1 MGVICSTP
9 SQTDLY
15 KITVNSC
22 FNISKGLSTLK
33 CYICYMHKTER
44 SLKKI
49 ILLYTLWIIPG
60 IFSAQGIFRF
70 EHFNIE
76 DGLSQST
83 VSSILCDK
91 NGFLWIGTMNGLNRY
106 DGYNFKIYKGQTIEQ
121 NAMAN
126 NRVTKLWQDNLGF
139 IWLETYDHFFHFFNP
154 KKEVFKSI
162 PYYNDPGKNNIRPSS
177 SFLQYSDDEVWIGT
191 VGNGIYYLT
200 YDAIND
206 TYSSLHIIDKGRYTI
221 TNNYVQ
227 FIFSDQDGNIWVGT
241 KKGVNLLQKKDL
253 SNKSFN
259 FQHLL
264 IDYSFNAVIET
275 EEEIWFATV
284 NNGIVTYNKKSSA
297 YHFIN
302 SSNNDVMA
310 ANHILNLY
318 LSPRGE
324 VLVATNNN
332 GLAMYNPVDSI
343 WKTLKIHGKNVNEI
357 YFDRF
362 DNAWVTTEALGVTRI
377 SLKDLSSETY
387 QLTEM
392 KQRAV
397 TDRERHVFYEDKDSN
412 FWIGLHGGGLALYNR
427 SKNSFAKYV
436 NDPTDPYSI
445 SSNII
450 PSITE
455 DITGQMWLGTGQYK
469 GGLEKVVMKNP
480 AFQHLLPIKNI
491 EQITDNIV
499 RALAQDINDYLWLA
513 TKSGELF
520 IYDVAFNKLASYG
533 ANKPIYPGIANTNIY
548 AIFFDN
554 ANYVW
559 LGTKGKGLF
568 VSRFPLTSQNTDYRN
583 IEFINYKS
591 NTGDTTSL
599 PDNNIYSIE
608 QDVFNNIWI
617 GTFGNGICVTSA
629 NPSAPLKFRCYNSE
643 NSLLSNN
650 LVRKIKAD
658 SDTNLWVATSFGLNV
673 LLKDSIKG
681 DNIKFNTFF
690 KNINKHDQINY
701 NDIVEIYE
709 DSQQQL
715 WFGTFGGGVSKLA
728 LPISDTLAFTHVTSN
743 EGLSNDVVFGILED
757 RQNGIWLSTEYGL
770 NLYNEKTQSIEI
782 FNESN
787 GLSFNNFSES
797 TYCRLK
803 DGRLVFGGTN
813 GAEIITPGLIDT
825 KKTNNNTELTN
836 FQLFNQ
842 DVVVAAKNSPLKE
855 SISFT
860 QELNL
865 SYKQNSFSIGYSAL
879 DYLDPGKIQYAFIL
893 EGFDEQWN
901 YVGNQ
906 TKATFTNLPHG
917 SYKFK
922 VKNTNRSGG
931 WKDTYR
937 VLNINILP
945 PWWKTWWAYLIYL
958 LLLIALLIIVRSI
971 VTKINHYR
979 NDLVLEKKIN
989 ELKLRF
995 FTNISHEIRTPLTLI
1010 LGPLEDILHENSITE
1025 DIKRQLTLMRNN
1037 TKRMLLLVNQLLDF
1051 RRIQN
1056 NKMTLKV
1063 REVDLNKFTQNIF
1076 NSFIPLAKHNG
1087 ITFKFNADE
1096 EAIIVW
1102 ADLTKL
1108 DSIIYN
1114 LISNALKYT
1123 PRGKKVSISVQSDRT
1138 YKLAKVIV
1146 TDQGPGIPNEN
1157 ISDIFTR
1164 YVILNNKNNM
1174 STGIG
1179 LSLAYELAKL
1189 HAGDIQ
1195 LSSEV
1200 GGGSSFCFSIPLN
1213 RELLLQQSNVITA
1226 NENQP
1231 EYLMDHEEE
1240 FTSLPDYLD
1249 KNTIDADLPTILIVE
1264 DNAQI
1269 ASYVKNKISTFYN
1282 CFVANNGVEGLSMAE
1297 EHNPDVI
1304 VSDVMMPQMDGIEMI
1319 KKLKE
1324 NFATCHIPI
1333 VLMTAKTDLQD
1344 QISGFE
1350 TGAEAYITK
1359 PINSSYL
1366 IAVISSLI
1374 KQRKLVI
1381 SKYRDNKTIDPK
1393 TLKVNSKDEVFMQQ
1407 LLGYVEKNYSLDLSV
1422 ENVAEHCC
1430 VSRTVLYNKVK
1441 GLTGI
1446 SPLEF
1451 IRQIKIKIALE
1462 LLRKGYTVSDAAFK
1476 IGYSDVKYF
1485 SKQFKMIYGYVPS
1498 KVKKGMGQ

>member
-1 MGVICSTP
+1 MYKTRRKVTKIVA
-9 SQTDLY
+9 LY
-15 KITVNSC
+15 I
-22 FNISKGLSTLK
+22 
-33 CYICYMHKTER
+33 
-44 SLKKI
+44 
-49 ILLYTLWIIPG
+49 LWIIPG
-60 IFSAQGIFRF
+60 IFHAQEIFRF
-70 EHFNIE
+70 EHFNTE
-76 DGLSQST
+76 DGLSQNT

-121 NAMAN
+121 NALAN

-139 IWLETYDHFFHFFNP
+139 IWLETYDHYFHFFNP
-154 KKEVFKSI
+154 KTESFKSI
-162 PYYNDPGKNNIRPSS
+162 PYYSDPEKNNIKQASF
-177 SFLQYSDDEVWIGT
+177 FLQVTDYEVWIGT
-191 VGNGIYYLT
+191 VGGGIYYLT

-206 TYSSLHIIDKGRYTI
+206 TYSRLHISDKGRYTI
-221 TNNYVQ
+221 TNNNAQ

-241 KKGVNLLQKKDL
+241 QKGVNYLQNKDFL
-253 SNKSFN
+253 NKNFN
-259 FQHLL
+259 FQHLF
-264 IDYSFNAVIET
+264 IDYSFNGVIET
-275 EEEIWFATV
+275 EEEIWFSTN
-284 NNGIVTYNKKSSA
+284 NNGIVTYNKKSSG

-302 SSNNDVMA
+302 SSNNDVLTTDK
-310 ANHILNLY
+310 ILSLY
-318 LSPRGE
+318 RSTGGK
-324 VLVATNNN
+324 VFVATENK
-332 GLAMYNPVDSI
+332 GLIVYNPKDKS
-343 WKTLKIHGKNVNEI
+343 WKTVKIHGQNVIEI

-362 DNAWVTTEALGVTRI
+362 DNAWVTTEAFGVTRI
-377 SLKDLSSETY
+377 SLKDLRSETY

-397 TDRERHVFYEDKDSN
+397 TDMERHVFYEDKDSIL
-412 FWIGLHGGGLALYNR
+412 WIGLHGGGLALYNR
-427 SKNSFAKYV
+427 SKNSFTKYV
-436 NDPTDPYSI
+436 NNPTDPYSI
-445 SSNII
+445 SSNIVH
-450 PSITE
+450 SITE

-469 GGLEKVVMKNP
+469 GGLEKVVMRNP
-480 AFQHLLPIKNI
+480 AFQHLLPKKNLD
-491 EQITDNIV
+491 QITDNIV
-499 RALAQDINDYLWLA
+499 RALAEDSNGYLWLA

-520 IYDVAFNKLASYG
+520 IYNEALNKVASYG
-533 ANKPIYPGIANTNIY
+533 ANDAIYHGISNTNIY
-548 AIFFDN
+548 AIYFDKTN
-554 ANYVW
+554 HVW
-559 LGTKGKGLF
+559 LGTKGQGLF
-568 VSRFPLTSQNTDYRN
+568 VSKLPLASFSNNYSN
-583 IEFINYKS
+583 IEFINYKTI
-591 NTGDTTSL
+591 TGDTTSL

-608 QDVFNNIWI
+608 QDMFNNIWI
-617 GTFGNGICVTSA
+617 GTFGNGICMSNG
-629 NPSAPLKFRCYNSE
+629 NPSSKLKFTRYNSE

-650 LVRKIKAD
+650 LVRRIKAD
-658 SDTNLWVATSFGLNV
+658 SDSNLWVATSFGLNV
-673 LLKDSIKG
+673 LLKDSIKKG
-681 DNIKFNTFF
+681 DIKFKTFF
-690 KNINKHDQINY
+690 KDIDKTNQINY

-709 DSQQQL
+709 DSQQHL
-715 WFGTFGGGVSKLA
+715 WFGTFGGGVSKLT
-728 LPISDTLAFTHVTSN
+728 LPVSDTSAFTSITSN

-757 RQNGIWLSTEYGL
+757 RQNGIWISTEYGL
-770 NLYNEKTQSIEI
+770 NLYNEENRSIEI

-803 DGRLVFGGTN
+803 DGKLVFGGSN
-813 GAEIITPGLIDT
+813 GAEIINPELIDT

-836 FQLFNQ
+836 FQLFNK
-842 DVVVAAKNSPLKE
+842 DVIIGNKKSPLKK

-865 SYKQNSFSIGYSAL
+865 TYKQNSFSIGYSAL

-917 SYKFK
+917 FYKFK
-922 VKNTNRSGG
+922 VKNTNRSGH

-937 VLNINILP
+937 VLIINILP

-1063 REVDLNKFTQNIF
+1063 QEVDLNKFTQNIF

-1096 EAIIVW
+1096 ETVIVW

-1157 ISDIFTR
+1157 TSDIFTR

-1213 RELLLQQSNVITA
+1213 KELLLQQSNVITA

-1430 VSRTVLYNKVK
+1430 VSRTVLYNKIK

-1498 KVKKGMGQ
+1498 KVKKGIGQ

>member
-1 MGVICSTP
+1 MR
-9 SQTDLY
+9 
-15 KITVNSC
+15 
-22 FNISKGLSTLK
+22 
-33 CYICYMHKTER
+33 KTEQCV
-44 SLKKI
+44 KKI
-49 ILLYTLWIIPG
+49 IVLYILWIIPG
-60 IFSAQGIFRF
+60 IISAQGIFRF

-76 DGLSQST
+76 DGLSQGT

-139 IWLETYDHFFHFFNP
+139 IWLETYDHYFHFFNP
-154 KKEVFKSI
+154 KKELFKSI
-162 PYYNDPGKNNIRPSS
+162 PYYNDPGKNNIKQSS
-177 SFLQYSDDEVWIGT
+177 SFLQYSDDEIWIGT
-191 VGNGIYYLT
+191 VGNGIYHLA
-200 YDAIND
+200 YDTIND
-206 TYSSLHIIDKGRYTI
+206 TYSRLHIIDRGRYTI
-221 TNNYVQ
+221 TNNHVQ

-241 KKGVNLLQKKDL
+241 QKGINLLQKKDL
-253 SNKSFN
+253 SNKNFN

-264 IDYSFNAVIET
+264 IDYSFTAVIET
-275 EEEIWFATV
+275 KEEIWFATV

-302 SSNNDVMA
+302 SSNNNAIAV
-310 ANHILNLY
+310 NHILNLY
-318 LSPRGE
+318 LSPRGQ
-324 VLVATNNN
+324 VFVASNNN
-332 GLAMYNPVDSI
+332 GLAMYNPVGNS
-343 WKTLKIHGKNVNEI
+343 WNTLKIRGKNVNDI
-357 YFDRF
+357 YFDKF
-362 DNAWVTTEALGVTRI
+362 DNAWVTTEAFGVTRI
-377 SLKDLSSETY
+377 SLQDLSSETY

-412 FWIGLHGGGLALYNR
+412 LWIGLHGGGLALYNR
-427 SKNSFAKYV
+427 CNNSFVKYV
-436 NDPTDPYSI
+436 NDPADPYSI

-450 PSITE
+450 HSITE

-469 GGLEKVVMKNP
+469 GGLEKVVMRNP
-480 AFQHLLPIKNI
+480 AFQHLLPKKNI

-499 RALAQDINDYLWLA
+499 RALAQDNNGYLWLA

-520 IYDVAFNKLASYG
+520 IYDVAFNEVANYG
-533 ANKPIYPGIANTNIY
+533 PRNPLYPGIANTNLY

-554 ANYVW
+554 ADHVW

-568 VSRFPLTSQNTDYRN
+568 VSKLPLSAGNTAYGD
-583 IEFINYKS
+583 IEFVNYKS
-591 NTGDTTSL
+591 IAGDTTSL
-599 PDNNIYSIE
+599 SDNNIYSIE
-608 QDVFNNIWI
+608 QDVFGNIWI
-617 GTFGNGICVTSA
+617 GTFGNGICTA
-629 NPSAPLKFRCYNSE
+629 TPNPAAPLKFRSYNSE

-658 SDTNLWVATSFGLNV
+658 SDSNLWVATSFGLNI
-673 LLKDSIKG
+673 LLKDSIKRG
-681 DNIKFNTFF
+681 NIKFKTFF
-690 KNINKHDQINY
+690 KDINKNDQINY

-709 DSQQQL
+709 DSRQQL

-728 LPISDTLAFTHVTSN
+728 LSISDTLSFTHVTSN

-757 RQNGIWLSTEYGL
+757 SQNGIWLSTEYGL
-770 NLYNEKTQSIEI
+770 NLYNENTRSIEI

-803 DGRLVFGGTN
+803 DGRLVFGGSN
-813 GAEIITPGLIDT
+813 GAEIISPSLIDT
-825 KKTNNNTELTN
+825 KKTNNSTELTS
-836 FQLFNQ
+836 FQLFNK
-842 DVVVAAKNSPLKE
+842 DVAVAAKNSPLKE

-865 SYKQNSFSIGYSAL
+865 TYKQNSFSIGYSAL
-879 DYLDPGKIQYAFIL
+879 DFLDPRKIQYAFIL

-931 WKDTYR
+931 WKDAYR
-937 VLNINILP
+937 VLRINILP
-945 PWWKTWWAYLIYL
+945 PWWKTWWAYLIYFA
-958 LLLIALLIIVRSI
+958 LLIALLVIVRSI

-1010 LGPLEDILHENSITE
+1010 LGPLEDILHENAVTE
-1025 DIKRQLTLMRNN
+1025 NVKLQLTLMRNN
-1037 TKRMLLLVNQLLDF
+1037 TKRMMLLVNQLLDF

-1056 NKMTLKV
+1056 NMMTLKIQ
-1063 REVDLNKFTQNIF
+1063 EVDLKKFAQNIF

-1087 ITFKFNADE
+1087 ITFKFEANE
-1096 EAIIVW
+1096 ETVIVW

-1123 PRGKKVSISVQSDRT
+1123 PRGKSVSISVQTDLAH
-1138 YKLAKVIV
+1138 KLAKVIV
-1146 TDQGPGIPNEN
+1146 NDQGPGIPNEN

-1164 YVILNNKNNM
+1164 YVILNNTNNM
-1174 STGIG
+1174 NTGIG

-1189 HAGDIQ
+1189 HAGDIE
-1195 LSSEV
+1195 LRSEV
-1200 GGGSSFCFSIPLN
+1200 GRGSSFCFSIPLN
-1213 RELLLQQSNVITA
+1213 KEIILQQSHVVTA
-1226 NENQP
+1226 QENQTAAAI
-1231 EYLMDHEEE
+1231 DHTEE
-1240 FTSLPDYLD
+1240 FSSLPDSLE
-1249 KNTIDADLPTILIVE
+1249 KNKIDEDQPTILIVE
-1264 DNAQI
+1264 DNLQI
-1269 ASYVKNKISTFYN
+1269 ASYVKSKISTVYN
-1282 CFVANNGVEGLSMAE
+1282 CFVAHNGLEGLSLAE
-1297 EHNPDVI
+1297 KYNPDVI
-1304 VSDVMMPQMDGIEMI
+1304 VSDIMMPQMDGIEMT

-1324 NFATCHIPI
+1324 NFGTCHIPI
-1333 VLMTAKTDLQD
+1333 VIMTAKTDLQD

-1393 TLKVNSKDEVFMQQ
+1393 TLKVNSKDEEFMQR
-1407 LLGYVEKNYSLDLSV
+1407 LLSYVEKNYSFDLSV

-1441 GLTGI
+1441 GLTGL

-1476 IGYSDVKYF
+1476 IGYTDVKYF

-1498 KVKKGMGQ
+1498 KVKKGIDQ